1 MNMEINRLKRL
12 FFLVEGRSG
21 IKIWENLKSLYIM
34 KVYSYSRSVKSV
46 GNNLLTICV
55 MTKRLAE
62 GER

>member
-21 IKIWENLKSLYIM
+21 IKIWENLKSLCIT

-46 GNNLLTICV
+46 GNNLLTIYV